1 MKNIIVGFCMSICTV
16 LLIIVLSVQN
26 ETTMKRQE
34 LKQTITHTM
43 ETTVDEVMKENN
55 YQIKDVNDFMYTFQ
69 QYFFSN
75 IQSNNVD
82 IALKVMDL
90 DLESGLLKLEAICRY
105 KQVDFKHTQKEFTVE
120 KTILFNEKERRI

>member
-1 MKNIIVGFCMSICTV
+1 MSICTV

-55 YQIKDVNDFMYTFQ
+55 YQIKDVNDFMYMFQ

-90 DLESGLLKLEAICRY
+90 DLKSGLLKLEAICRY